1 MSRALTLALSLLALP
16 AWADWQVN
24 MNEGVTAISR
34 EVFDLHMLIFW
45 ICVAIGV
52 AVFGVMFYSIFKH
65 RKSKGAVAEHWHENT
80 TVEVIWTVVPF
91 VILIGMAVPATA
103 TLMDMY
109 DTSEADVD
117 IQITGYQWKWRYQ
130 YLDEDIDFFSN
141 LSTPRDEIVNAS
153 AKNPN
158 YLLEVDNPLVI
169 PAGKKVRFLITAND
183 VIHSW
188 WVPHFAVKKD
198 AIPGFINESWVRVD
212 EPGVY
217 RGQCTELC
225 GKDHGFMPVVVEVKP
240 QAEYEAWVTA
250 QKAKQAALADAAS
263 QSYSID
269 ELIATGEGVY
279 QRVCAACHAPNG
291 GGVPGAFPAITGSAI
306 ATGPIADHINI
317 VANGKSGTAMQAFKE
332 QLSAVDL
339 AAVVTY
345 QRNRL
350 GNAVGDFV
358 NPSDIQNY

>member
-1 MSRALTLALSLLALP
+1 MSKALTLALFLIAGP
-16 AWADWQVN
+16 AWADWQLN
-24 MNEGVTAISR
+24 MNEGVTALSR
-34 EVFDLHMLIFW
+34 EIFDLHMLIFW
-45 ICVAIGV
+45 ICVSIGV
-52 AVFGVMFYSIFKH
+52 VVFGVMFYSIFKH

-91 VILIGMAVPATA
+91 VILISMAVPATA
-103 TLMDMY
+103 TLIEMY

-141 LSTPRDEIVNAS
+141 LSTPRDEIANAA

-169 PAGKKVRFLITAND
+169 PAKKKVRFLITAND

-188 WVPHFAVKKD
+188 WVPNFAVKKD
-198 AIPGFINESWVRVD
+198 AIPGFINESWVNVE

-225 GKDHGFMPVVVEVKP
+225 GKEHGFMPIVVEVKSETDY
-240 QAEYEAWVTA
+240 AKWVA
-250 QKAKQAALADAAS
+250 DQKAMTLVMADEAS
-263 QSYSID
+263 KEFLID
-269 ELIATGEGVY
+269 DLIAKGEDVY
-279 QRVCAACHAPNG
+279 NTACAGCHQPNG
-291 GGVPGAFPAITGSAI
+291 QGIPGAFPAITGSAI
-306 ATGPIADHINI
+306 ATGAIDAHIDII
-317 VANGKSGTAMQAFKE
+317 VNGRAGTAMQAFKE
-332 QLSAVDL
+332 QLSAVDI

-345 QRNRL
+345 QRNAL
-350 GNAVGDFV
+350 GNSVGDLV
-358 NPSDIQNY
+358 QPSAIQK